1 MLPVSVPR
9 MAAARS
15 WARADRAVCR
25 QIPSQVRAWLWSQ
38 PYLLFGAVE
47 VANLVDDVAVYS
59 TLQRVIPPRRM
70 GRAPRAR

>member
-15 WARADRAVCR
+15 WARADSGVPAHPV
-25 QIPSQVRAWLWSQ
+25 PGAGWLWSQ